1 MKVIKVKNEVEGKIT
16 SLELLEQINFFRKQ
30 EGIKADLRHDTLL
43 NVIRNEFDEEIS
55 VQKILE
61 THYIHP
67 QNKQQYP
74 MFVLSLNQAK
84 QVLVRES
91 KYVRRAIIQYI
102 EKLEQQ
108 ISVSDK
114 PVLPCDDGL
123 LLEKVK
129 GFTNEDGSKDKR
141 GITAVSA
148 RQLWTKLEVKTYFT
162 DWMRRRIKRYDYQDG
177 VDYIWY
183 GDDYALL
190 LDMACELALIENTDT
205 GRDIRRYL
213 VNYKKGN
220 TQSTTNKI
228 NTSNTAD
235 KEKIAKLEKREQEL
249 YELLDTLW
257 LEIANQRELE
267 RESNRKV
274 DNKFRMAGQLM
285 RANQELIKTF

>member
-1 MKVIKVKNEVEGKIT
+1 MKVIKVKKSNQDKIT
-16 SLELLEQINFFRKQ
+16 SLELTEQINLFRKQ
-30 EGIKADLRHDTLL
+30 EGKKIELRHYDLL
-43 NVIRNEFDEEIS
+43 KIIRNEFGEEIGDG
-55 VQKILE
+55 KISE
-61 THYIHP
+61 SYYKNS
-67 QNKQQYP
+67 QNKKQP
-74 MFVLSLNQAK
+74 MFVLTLNQAK

-108 ISVSDK
+108 LSVSNK

-129 GFTNEDGSKDKR
+129 GFINEDGSKDKR

-183 GDDYALL
+183 GDDYALS

-249 YELLDTLW
+249 YELLNTLW
-257 LEIANQRELE
+257 LEIANRRELE

>member
-1 MKVIKVKNEVEGKIT
+1 M
-16 SLELLEQINFFRKQ
+16 F
-30 EGIKADLRHDTLL
+30 
-43 NVIRNEFDEEIS
+43 
-55 VQKILE
+55 IL
-61 THYIHP
+61 T
-67 QNKQQYP
+67 
-74 MFVLSLNQAK
+74 LNQAK

-108 ISVSDK
+108 ISIK
-114 PVLPCDDGL
+114 NETVLSCDDGL

-129 GFTNEDGSKDKR
+129 GFINEDGSKDKT

-162 DWMRRRIKRYDYQDG
+162 DWMRRRIKRYDYQNG

-183 GDDYALL
+183 GDDYALS

-220 TQSTTNKI
+220 TQSTTNKT

-235 KEKIAKLEKREQEL
+235 KEKIAKLEKRE
-249 YELLDTLW
+249 
-257 LEIANQRELE
+257 
-267 RESNRKV
+267 
-274 DNKFRMAGQLM
+274 
-285 RANQELIKTF
+285 

>member
-1 MKVIKVKNEVEGKIT
+1 MKVIKVKKSNQDKIT
-16 SLELLEQINFFRKQ
+16 SLELTEQINLFRKQ
-30 EGIKADLRHDTLL
+30 EGKKIELRHYDLL
-43 NVIRNEFDEEIS
+43 KIIRNEFGEEIGDG
-55 VQKILE
+55 KISE
-61 THYIHP
+61 SYYKNS
-67 QNKQQYP
+67 QNKEQP
-74 MFVLSLNQAK
+74 MFILTLNQAK

-108 ISVSDK
+108 LSVSNK

-129 GFTNEDGSKDKR
+129 GFINEDGSKDKR

-183 GDDYALL
+183 GDDYALS

-220 TQSTTNKI
+220 NQSTTNKI

-235 KEKIAKLEKREQEL
+235 KEKIAKLEKREKEL
-249 YELLDTLW
+249 YELLNTLW
-257 LEIANQRELE
+257 LEIANRRELE
-267 RESNRKV
+267 RESNRKI
-274 DNKFRMAGQLM
+274 DNKFRVAGQLM

>member
-1 MKVIKVKNEVEGKIT
+1 MQVSKIKLGTQGKIT

-30 EGIKADLRHDTLL
+30 EGIKSDLRHDTLL

-108 ISVSDK
+108 ISVNNK
-114 PVLPCDDGL
+114 PVLHCDDGL

-129 GFTNEDGSKDKR
+129 GFINEDGAKDKKE
-141 GITAVSA
+141 ITAVSA

-162 DWMRRRIKRYDYQDG
+162 DWMRRRITRYNYQDG

-183 GDDYALL
+183 GDDYALS

-220 TQSTTNKI
+220 THRTT

-235 KEKIAKLEKREQEL
+235 KEKIAKLEKREKEL
-249 YELLDTLW
+249 YELLNSLW
-257 LEIANQRELE
+257 LEIANQRELI
-267 RESNRKV
+267 RESNKKI
-274 DNKFRMAGQLM
+274 DNKFSIAGRLM
-285 RANQELIKTF
+285 RANQELFKSI